1 VNNLDILHI
10 FQPIV
15 ILFALLGLYVI
26 SHSALYIFPGSI
38 LKFVI
43 IIFFGKNTSK
53 GEDEV
58 VIFKVINWRMDIF
71 TRFRNIY
78 RKQQNRNRTMYN
90 SSRKDI
96 LMLGT
101 N

>member
-43 IIFFGKNTSK
+43 IIFFWKKHVQGRRRSSDFQSNKLENGYFYKISK
-53 GEDEV
+53 YLQ
-58 VIFKVINWRMDIF
+58 K
-71 TRFRNIY
+71 TT
-78 RKQQNRNRTMYN
+78 K
-90 SSRKDI
+90 
-96 LMLGT
+96 
-101 N
+101 